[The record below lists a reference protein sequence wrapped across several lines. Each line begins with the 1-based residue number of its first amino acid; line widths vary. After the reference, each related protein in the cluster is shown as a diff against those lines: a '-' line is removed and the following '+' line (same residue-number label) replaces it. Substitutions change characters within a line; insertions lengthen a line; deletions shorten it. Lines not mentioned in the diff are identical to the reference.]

1 MTPTER
7 THAGPVLVLIDH
19 RDGIVTDAAL
29 ELLSVARSLGT
40 VHALWRGDD
49 PDDGALRTLGTHG
62 AELIHHVPVP
72 GGDAGLSVVLAHELV
87 EVAESAA
94 ASTVLLSSSTRHK
107 EAAARTAFSLGAGL
121 VVDAVAVRRGEEAQI
136 EATVHAF
143 AATWTARVQVACARA
158 VITTT
163 AGAVAASPACEHV
176 VPEDRRH
183 VPAGSADLHGVRLL
197 ERTPRPTSHGPDLA
211 SARVVVAGGRGTDG
225 DFSAVRE
232 LANALGGAVG
242 STRVATDE
250 GWIGAE
256 TQIGQTGVAVAP
268 TLYIGAGVSGAV
280 HHRSGMQSA
289 GTIVAIN
296 TDPEAPIFE
305 LADFGV
311 VGDLFTVLPQ
321 LTAELRRRHA

>member
-7 THAGPVLVLIDH
+7 THAGPVLVLVDH
-19 RDGIVTDAAL
+19 RDGIVVDTAL
-29 ELLSVARSLGT
+29 ELLTVARTLGT
-40 VHALWRGDD
+40 VHALWRGDH
-49 PDDGALRTLGTHG
+49 PDDGAIRTLGAHG
-62 AELIHHVPVP
+62 AEIVHHLAAPH
-72 GGDAGLSVVLAHELV
+72 AGAELPAVVAHELGG
-87 EVAESAA
+87 VAESALA
-94 ASTVLLSSSTRHK
+94 NTVLLSSSTRHK
-107 EAAARTAFSLGAGL
+107 EVAARTALTLGAGL
-121 VVDAVAVRRGEEAQI
+121 VVDAVAVRRGADAQI

-143 AATWTARVQVACARA
+143 AATWAARVEVARPRA
-158 VITTT
+158 VIAMT
-163 AGAVAASPACEHV
+163 AGAVTPSPVQEAL
-176 VPEDRRH
+176 VPEVRPHDSGG
-183 VPAGSADLHGVRLL
+183 AADVHGVRLL

-211 SARVVVAGGRGTDG
+211 SARVVVAGGRGTEG

-232 LANALGGAVG
+232 LADVLGGAVG

-268 TLYIGAGVSGAV
+268 ALYIGAGVSGAV

-311 VGDLFTVLPQ
+311 VGDLSTVLPQ
-321 LTAELRRRHA
+321 LTAELRRRRA